1 VPSTST
7 GEPVKIEEAP
17 VVYKSSN
24 INNPG
29 VQQLLQPATLHK
41 I

>member
-1 VPSTST
+1 VASPPPS
-7 GEPVKIEEAP
+7 PVASE
-17 VVYKSSN
+17 SSN

-29 VQQLLQPATLHK
+29 VQQLLQPATLQK